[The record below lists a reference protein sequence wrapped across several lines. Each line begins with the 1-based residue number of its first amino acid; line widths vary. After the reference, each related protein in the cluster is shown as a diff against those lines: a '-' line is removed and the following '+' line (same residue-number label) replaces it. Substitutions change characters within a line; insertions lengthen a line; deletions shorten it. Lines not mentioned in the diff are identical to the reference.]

1 MATEAEVKAQER
13 RELLNDIR
21 RRRAAAA
28 QAEGS
33 LGAAERGDYG
43 EVGQGEKGPF
53 DDEINQDPNNS
64 LENLMSL
71 QGGDV
76 SQLDLTKAQRGIL
89 PKSPIDDVVRK
100 GLGFFFRKSPVGL
113 ALTYGPE
120 IVRMGKNLMMPAK
133 EVDTGLGLTMKMSD
147 ESDFGGIFTGSKA
160 QKSPIIDVNNEDIIK
175 ILEEARTGKITKAQ
189 AGLRIQK
196 LFPGS
201 GMIKMDPKQAEGFS
215 ITPKF
220 KDDVFNPYL
229 TNKKADDLFENFN
242 IKNFK
247 NNTMSRITKGNIIKA
262 KKIADE
268 DVSDLDY
275 SIKFR
280 NALSEFYKPKLKE
293 KTFSPKNNVFYDTHD
308 LEKIENAKTIFKFLD
323 IEPSVLDIATK
334 TGEKSGFN
342 LFKKIKVADNK
353 PITGEARNYFRA
365 NVIFDDTGKTFRQI
379 QTGLLK
385 KNKFVSSKLQQVKK
399 LHTDETVKAY
409 DLDHIQAPRFGGTNA
424 EKNLQLLTRGEHLL
438 LKDLPQLKTNT
449 FTQVRNKTNFEN
461 EFFDKSVK
469 IVDLIKKGDTEQ
481 AVRLS
486 SELDTLVNSFKNT
499 YKSINFK
506 VGEPHFA
513 YKTSEEAGKFVKY
526 SEKLNLTKEQSKLV
540 DKLLNKENYSNL
552 KNAGKTIEQ
561 QADEILNSY
570 QQISLLTADG
580 KIPTKPMKIPG
591 DITSMDVPRPST
603 EINLT
608 KDFLRFKTGGMVGIS
623 HLTRP
628 L

>member
-76 SQLDLTKAQRGIL
+76 SQLDLTKAQRGVL
-89 PKSPIDDVVRK
+89 PKSPIDAAVKK
-100 GLGFFFRKSPVGL
+100 GLGFFFRKSPIGL

-120 IVRMGKNLMMPAK
+120 IVKMGKNLMMPADK
-133 EVDTGLGLTMKMSD
+133 AVTNTGEILNMKPEGLEGLFVK
-147 ESDFGGIFTGSKA
+147 GAKG
-160 QKSPIIDVNNEDIIK
+160 QKTAEDILKDKNVSK
-175 ILEEARTGKITKAQ
+175 ILEDARMGKITEVQ
-189 AGLRIQK
+189 AALGIQK
-196 LFPGS
+196 IFPGS
-201 GMIKMDPKQAEGFS
+201 GMIKTDSKVAGGFG
-215 ITPKF
+215 TTAKF
-220 KDDVFNPYL
+220 RDDVFSPYVF
-229 TNKKADDLFENFN
+229 NNKADDIFETK
-242 IKNFK
+242 IKTF
-247 NNTMSRITKGNIIKA
+247 TGADMQRITKGNILKA

-280 NALSEFYKPKLKE
+280 NALSEFYKPKSKE
-293 KTFSPKNNVFYDTHD
+293 KTFSPKNNAFYDTHE
-308 LEKIENAKTIFKFLD
+308 LQQIENAKTIFKFLD
-323 IEPSVLDIATK
+323 IEPSILDMATK

-399 LHTDETVKAY
+399 LHTDESVKAY

-424 EKNLQLLTRGEHLL
+424 ENNLQLLTRGEHLL

-469 IVDLIKKGDTEQ
+469 IIDLIKKGDTEK
-481 AVRLS
+481 AVKLG

-513 YKTSEEAGKFVKY
+513 YKTSEKAGKFVKY
-526 SEKLNLTKEQSKLV
+526 SEKLNLTKDQKKIV
-540 DKLLNKENYSNL
+540 DKLLNKEEYSNL

-561 QADEILNSY
+561 QTDEILNSY